1 LTIAHKETVTLD
13 WVYKYF
19 LFLLKNIMLVKT
31 GMLISVIKVVRIL
44 PIYIQSDYAQS
55 KRQLNITFAFR

>member
-1 LTIAHKETVTLD
+1 
-13 WVYKYF
+13 
-19 LFLLKNIMLVKT
+19 MLVKT

>member
-1 LTIAHKETVTLD
+1 MTIAHKETVTLD